1 MKIIAIKVFSNFES
15 EVDVTANINRDI
27 FSNSTSE
34 KLVNNR
40 FNF

>member
-15 EVDVTANINRDI
+15 EVDVTANINR
-27 FSNSTSE
+27 TSE